1 MLDVRTIV
9 PSLEPLRGRIESI
22 SAKKPWC
29 TVSHIMVT
37 SLRSKWA
44 AGKGSVSAGRRIR
57 VSASQETRFRNVW
70 HGRDAL
76 HISINLRIALFFWML
91 YFGGEWNHSSLM

>member
-1 MLDVRTIV
+1 MT
-9 PSLEPLRGRIESI
+9 ETPLCGRIGSI

-44 AGKGSVSAGRRIR
+44 AGKGSVSACRRIGVSGDAFSQR
-57 VSASQETRFRNVW
+57 VAR
-70 HGRDAL
+70 
-76 HISINLRIALFFWML
+76 
-91 YFGGEWNHSSLM
+91 